1 MLKLSFVCD
10 IITKRIIKRG
20 GLLMTKKNRIE
31 YLICTL
37 SVVVTGFIIY
47 GFVGSV
53 QPLINESKLQ
63 SFLFFG
69 CLGGFGFS
77 VVVSTII
84 LAASFFKKRG
94 LIFKII
100 ASVLWPITFAACVYV
115 GIFTYIPYQIFNVV
129 KLISM
134 VKEEKQL
141 KDVGNTLQD

>member
-1 MLKLSFVCD
+1 
-10 IITKRIIKRG
+10 
-20 GLLMTKKNRIE
+20 MTKKNRIE

-37 SVVVTGFIIY
+37 CVVVTGFIIY

-100 ASVLWPITFAACVYV
+100 ASVLWPITFATCVYV

-134 VKEEKQL
+134 VKEEKQS
-141 KDVGNTLQD
+141 KDVGNALQD

>member
-1 MLKLSFVCD
+1 
-10 IITKRIIKRG
+10 
-20 GLLMTKKNRIE
+20 MTKKNRIE
-31 YLICTL
+31 YLVCTL
-37 SVVVTGFIIY
+37 CVVVTGFIIY
-47 GFVGSV
+47 GFVGIV